1 MNRIIGVGGV
11 CALVAAVG
19 AVFAPAAH
27 AQTPLM
33 VTFTFKLTINGTAAK
48 GDGFAVTWGETGLN
62 MCNAPCLGAGHTYVQ
77 SMVFPRGVTETF
89 VFTRAFHTTG
99 TNISLQK
106 FGTQTLTANEDR
118 TVSAFFD
125 YGSSAAVATP
135 STGSMPSVLLGAVVT
150 GSGLLLPGSG
160 YIVVDARAGRPA
172 GPDRSIALG

>member
-1 MNRIIGVGGV
+1 
-11 CALVAAVG
+11 
-19 AVFAPAAH
+19 
-27 AQTPLM
+27 
-33 VTFTFKLTINGTAAK
+33 
-48 GDGFAVTWGETGLN
+48 
-62 MCNAPCLGAGHTYVQ
+62 
-77 SMVFPRGVTETF
+77 
-89 VFTRAFHTTG
+89 
-99 TNISLQK
+99 
-106 FGTQTLTANEDR
+106 LTANEDR